1 MQVDD
6 IESRGDDISSL
17 ASSSSSSFQGS
28 VRVRATSWC
37 AKRWSAM
44 VAVRGLQENSDA

>member
-6 IESRGDDISSL
+6 IESRGDDISAL
-17 ASSSSSSFQGS
+17 ASSSSFQGS

-37 AKRWSAM
+37 AKRWSVM

>member
-6 IESRGDDISSL
+6 IESRGDDISAL
-17 ASSSSSSFQGS
+17 ASSSFQGS

-37 AKRWSAM
+37 AKRWSVM